1 MRCLLIGLPP
11 DTQMHRFT
19 SNGSERRLGDDGVLL
34 GQGLAQRLGIR
45 VGDLIAITLQ
55 QNGIRFQQ
63 RVAGF
68 VNEPMS
74 PVGYIAGDQLSR
86 FVPPSGVMV
95 KLTPGTPADILREK
109 VTATPGVIAYL
120 TTESVQTTIRDAFS
134 LYNALVG
141 LMLAFAGVMAAAL
154 LYNAM
159 SANIG
164 ERTGELSTL
173 QAAGM
178 GPGLLGRLVATE
190 NLMLVL
196 VGLPIGLVA
205 ATRVADW
212 FMSTYQTQGYR
223 WHLDMQATTP
233 LIVAAR
239 CSLPR
244 YWPRSRLS
252 AQSLGWTSQRQSA
265 NAHCDPAAAAAG
277 DRGSPSSPAPTA
289 SGAAASNW
297 FDPSAR
303 KASSNEATIS
313 PTLSYPER
321 RDERFQCRLG
331 RLADHPRRRPG
342 DRGAASETAR
352 GTRGARPQ
360 VVPVL
365 CRALPKRARRP
376 DPPARSH
383 DTATRPQAGSDVAL
397 R

>member
-1 MRCLLIGLPP
+1 MTLRGIARARRRTLLTVTGMVIAVCLVMVFAGLRDTVNSVINRQYGGIELQDAQVVTVPGAADSVASALRFDPHIGAVEPFTRVDATLEADNHCYDTLLIGLPS

-45 VGDLIAITLQ
+45 LGDLIAITLQ

-68 VNEPMS
+68 VNEPMN

-86 FVPPSGVMV
+86 FVPPSGVTV

-141 LMLAFAGVMAAAL
+141 LMLVFAGAMAAAL

-159 SANIG
+159 SANVG

-196 VGLPIGLVA
+196 VGLPA
-205 ATRVADW
+205 
-212 FMSTYQTQGYR
+212 
-223 WHLDMQATTP
+223 
-233 LIVAAR
+233 
-239 CSLPR
+239 
-244 YWPRSRLS
+244 
-252 AQSLGWTSQRQSA
+252 
-265 NAHCDPAAAAAG
+265 
-277 DRGSPSSPAPTA
+277 
-289 SGAAASNW
+289 
-297 FDPSAR
+297 
-303 KASSNEATIS
+303 
-313 PTLSYPER
+313 
-321 RDERFQCRLG
+321 
-331 RLADHPRRRPG
+331 
-342 DRGAASETAR
+342 
-352 GTRGARPQ
+352 
-360 VVPVL
+360 
-365 CRALPKRARRP
+365 
-376 DPPARSH
+376 
-383 DTATRPQAGSDVAL
+383 
-397 R
+397 